1 MWMRGGTSK
10 GGYFLAADLPADR
23 AARDALLLRIIGS
36 PDARQI
42 DGMGGGDPL
51 TSKLAIIS
59 PSTRDNCD
67 VDYLFLQVFPDR
79 ALVTD
84 AQNCGNILAGVGPFA
99 IERGLVPAG
108 DGQSDVRIYM
118 ENTGQS
124 AVARVQTPK
133 RQVSYQGGARIDGV
147 PGQAAPI
154 AITFEDTAGSSC
166 GALFPTGQGRDR
178 INGMAVTLIDNG
190 MPCVLMRAADFGLSG
205 NEPPEVLEA
214 NAALR
219 QQLEDIRL
227 IAGPMMNLGDVTD
240 KSVPKMTLLSAPQQG
255 GAITSRSFIP
265 HRCHKA
271 VGVLGAVS
279 IATAC
284 LSKGTVAQGLAVIPQ
299 GAVKHISV
307 EHPSGE
313 MTVVGHMDASG
324 GLARSDVLRTAR
336 KLMDGLV
343 F

>member
-1 MWMRGGTSK
+1 
-10 GGYFLAADLPADR
+10 
-23 AARDALLLRIIGS
+23 
-36 PDARQI
+36 
-42 DGMGGGDPL
+42 
-51 TSKLAIIS
+51 
-59 PSTRDNCD
+59 
-67 VDYLFLQVFPDR
+67 
-79 ALVTD
+79 
-84 AQNCGNILAGVGPFA
+84 
-99 IERGLVPAG
+99 
-108 DGQSDVRIYM
+108 
-118 ENTGQS
+118 
-124 AVARVQTPK
+124 
-133 RQVSYQGGARIDGV
+133 
-147 PGQAAPI
+147 
-154 AITFEDTAGSSC
+154 
-166 GALFPTGQGRDR
+166 
-178 INGMAVTLIDNG
+178 
-190 MPCVLMRAADFGLSG
+190 
-205 NEPPEVLEA
+205 VLEA